1 MNARRFGIAGLAVAG
16 TLALIAGGASLA
28 GLRLNTTPSAPEGLW
43 RVTAI
48 ELDSFTR
55 GTMVEACP
63 PDQPI
68 VEVMRDGGYLPPGR
82 CPPGVAPLLKPIAA
96 VAGDRVTI
104 RQGQPAAVNGR
115 VLGRTMAAPSVTAW
129 PDGDY
134 TVDAGTVWLFSTYS
148 ENSFDSRY
156 FGPVPVANVN
166 GRAAPLIT
174 QDNQAIAAGGRP

>member
-1 MNARRFGIAGLAVAG
+1 MNARRFGIAGLTVAG

-48 ELDSFTR
+48 EGKALAR

-63 PDQPI
+63 PDMPI
-68 VEVMRDGGYLPPGR
+68 VDVMRDGGYLPPGR
-82 CPPGVAPLLKPIAA
+82 CPPGVAPLLKPVAA
-96 VAGDRVTI
+96 IAGDRVTI
-104 RQGQPAAVNGR
+104 KKGQPAAVNGYA
-115 VLGRTMAAPSVTAW
+115 LARTAAAPSVTAW

-134 TVDAGTVWLFSTYS
+134 TVEAGTVWLFSSYS

-156 FGPVPVANVN
+156 FGPVPIANVR
-166 GRAAPLIT
+166 GQAAPLIT
-174 QDNQAIAAGGRP
+174 QDNLALAAGGQP